1 LLERN
6 RHSRIKIGLEESL
19 ATAPHTRPAASKPPA
34 DRHLWQITP
43 ARDLI
48 ILLLVAVSVRL
59 LYTLREIFVPL
70 LIALILAYIFNP
82 LVTWLERKWRWPRL
96 LTVSLVVAVVVLGA
110 SVLLAWLGPLLAAQ
124 LTDLI
129 RRLPEYLRTL
139 AANYNFDV
147 SQIESM
153 IRQYQINPQQILAH
167 VFQTTGRAVGFVTTV
182 LGVASYV
189 VFSVALVLI
198 YFFFLCWGFNRAV
211 HALEK
216 YLPQSR
222 KGRILQ
228 IVRQMDEAVG
238 AFLRGRLVIAVII
251 GSVLSVG
258 WFFAGVPY
266 WFFLGM
272 ATGLL
277 NIVPYLSV
285 LTWPIAVL
293 LKYVDSL
300 TTGQSLSV
308 LSVFVWPSVVY
319 MAVQLLDNWVL
330 TPWIQ
335 SGQTNLNAAT
345 IIVVVFIGAALAGV
359 LGMLLAIPL
368 AACIKILL
376 EEVFLPQLRR
386 WAAEH

>member
-1 LLERN
+1 M
-6 RHSRIKIGLEESL
+6 
-19 ATAPHTRPAASKPPA
+19 
-34 DRHLWQITP
+34 
-43 ARDLI
+43 
-48 ILLLVAVSVRL
+48 
-59 LYTLREIFVPL
+59 PL

-96 LTVSLVVAVVVLGA
+96 LTVSLVVAVVVIGA
-110 SVLLAWLGPLLAAQ
+110 SVLLAWLGPLLATQ

-129 RRLPEYLRTL
+129 RRLPEYLGTL
-139 AANYNFDV
+139 AANYNVDV
-147 SQIESM
+147 SQIETT
-153 IRQYQINPQQILAH
+153 IRQYQINPQEILAH
-167 VFQTTGRAVGFVTTV
+167 IFKTTGRAVGFVTAV

-189 VFSVALVLI
+189 LFSVALVLI

-211 HALEK
+211 HGLEK

-222 KGRILQ
+222 KGRILE
-228 IVRQMDEAVG
+228 IIAQMDEAVG
-238 AFLRGRLVIAVII
+238 AFLRGRLVIAMIV
-251 GSVLSVG
+251 GSTLSVG
-258 WFFAGVPY
+258 WFLAGVPY

-277 NIVPYLSV
+277 NIVPYLSA
-285 LTWPIAVL
+285 LTLPVAIL

-300 TTGQSLSV
+300 TTGQSLEV

-319 MAVQLLDNWVL
+319 MGVQLLDNWVL